1 MILLILNLVVVK
13 NLTTKSSN
21 KLGKEP
27 MDTENTIVCN
37 HVEGHVHLSN
47 KKALYYN
54 MKNYYESI
62 GENPFKYIP
71 LTYHIQDNLE
81 DKEFERFTEEFK
93 RLEEYDEERIE
104 TLKQEGKKKPKPT
117 NIWIIKPG
125 ENTNRGSGI
134 RVCNT
139 LDQISSIGKPSK
151 FIISQFV

>member
-1 MILLILNLVVVK
+1 
-13 NLTTKSSN
+13 
-21 KLGKEP
+21 
-27 MDTENTIVCN
+27 
-37 HVEGHVHLSN
+37 
-47 KKALYYN
+47 

-62 GENPFKYIP
+62 GEDPFKYIP

-93 RLEEYDEERIE
+93 RLEEYDRDRIE
-104 TLKQEGKKKPKPT
+104 TLKRDGKRKPKPT

-139 LDQISSIGKPSK
+139 LEQISSIGKCFMVYQNV
-151 FIISQFV
+151 FI